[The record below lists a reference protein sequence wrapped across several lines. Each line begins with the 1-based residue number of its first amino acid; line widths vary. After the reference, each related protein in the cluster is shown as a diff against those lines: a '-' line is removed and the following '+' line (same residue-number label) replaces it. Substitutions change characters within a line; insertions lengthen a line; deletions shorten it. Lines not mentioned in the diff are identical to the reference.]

1 MDFDHAIMAH
11 AEWRLKF
18 TLAIGRQE
26 TIDVAHV
33 DADDCCALGT
43 WLKGD
48 ARQLFGKL
56 PAWRDCQALHERFHH
71 EAAKVA
77 TAINGGHYH
86 EAEKMLLPGSSY
98 CQASSEL
105 TGALNQLR
113 EQAAL

>member
-26 TIDVAHV
+26 QIDVAHV
-33 DADDCCALGT
+33 DADDCCTLGV

-48 ARQLFGKL
+48 AGQLFGKL
-56 PAWRDCQALHERFHH
+56 PAWADCVRLHEQFHH
-71 EAAKVA
+71 EASKVA
-77 TAINGGHYH
+77 ATINGGHYY
-86 EAEKMLLPGSSY
+86 EAENMLLPGSSY
-98 CQASSEL
+98 CQASNEL

-113 EQAAL
+113 DQAGL